1 MIPPILTLIV
11 NDLAIA
17 VKNKSVLLIIF
28 IPFFVFI
35 SLKLVDQSA
44 RNLTRATVGFVRT
57 EAFSPM
63 ITRTLNR
70 AASPILLLPVSDEAA
85 GLRALRDKKI
95 DGFLKHSDTAR
106 ETLVLVVQ
114 KKEALQ
120 TLAIIESR
128 AALQHVA
135 EGGGSSWIS
144 EVRSLENGGIG
155 TQLLPTWILMLVL
168 LVGFIILPGQVAEE
182 KEKNMLLSLLQTPMH
197 EMEWLGAKVVSG
209 MLLSAV
215 AIVIL
220 HLLSNYRPEDM
231 GNYVLFI
238 LLGSFCFCS
247 YGIFLGLLCRNQA
260 SARTLGVIFYL
271 PHLLPCA
278 LADYAPQLAACA
290 PYLPSYHLL
299 EPVRALLFNKYPLS
313 HFATD
318 WLYLTTVG
326 VITMT
331 FSYLL
336 IKKRWLLS

>member
-1 MIPPILTLIV
+1 MTPPIITLIV

-57 EAFSPM
+57 EAFSPEM
-63 ITRTLNR
+63 TRALSATGSL
-70 AASPILLLPVSDEAA
+70 IHLLPIRDEAE
-85 GLRALRDKKI
+85 GMRSIRDKKI
-95 DGFLKHSDTAR
+95 DGFLKHSDIVR
-106 ETLVLVVQ
+106 DKLILVVQ
-114 KKEALQ
+114 KKEAVQ
-120 TLAIIESR
+120 TLAIIESMG
-128 AALQHVA
+128 ALQHAV
-135 EGGGSSWIS
+135 EGGGSSWVS
-144 EVRSLENGGIG
+144 EVRSVEKGGIG
-155 TQLLPTWILMLVL
+155 IQLLPTWILMLVL

-220 HLLSNYRPEDM
+220 HLLSNYRPEHM

-247 YGIFLGLLCRNQA
+247 YGVFLGLLCRNQA

-278 LADYAPQLAACA
+278 LADYSPQLSACA

-318 WLYLTTVG
+318 WLYLATVG
-326 VITMT
+326 VITLT